1 MDLLEYQAKALFR
14 EMKIPVLPSQRI
26 DQAQDL
32 KGLRIPYPVV
42 LKSQVRSGGRG
53 KAGGIRFV
61 ENTIDAVA
69 AANAIFNLP
78 IRDEYP
84 QVLLAEGKYDADQEF
99 YLAVTLDPV
108 SRRPILLGSS
118 QGGVEVEEAI
128 SAVQKVVVDQ
138 GFSSFYAR
146 HLSVQMGLHQ
156 DLILA
161 VSTIIEKMYHL
172 FVEKDL
178 DLIEIN
184 PLGISATGEVMA
196 LDGKVILNDNALG
209 RHQDLGALIHSQDVI
224 EAQTVSHPN
233 HLPVVPPPCPL
244 DRGLGLQL
252 QPVEINGN
260 IGLLCN
266 GADLTLATVDLIVQG
281 KGKPAHFLDLQ
292 AEDYTELTEHWRDR
306 FYEGLELVS
315 QSKRVKVVL
324 INLLSHFVT
333 SEKMAS
339 DIIYALKKK
348 AQSGSVPQL
357 VLRLAIYPS
366 SELQEQLAQF
376 PLEITDNLDEA
387 VKLAVSL
394 AK

>member
-108 SRRPILLGSS
+108 SCRPILLGSS

-138 GFSSFYAR
+138 AFSSFYAR
-146 HLSVQMGLHQ
+146 HLSVKMGLHQ

-161 VSTIIEKMYHL
+161 VSNIIEKMYHL
-172 FVEKDL
+172 FVDKDL

-209 RHQDLGALIHSQDVI
+209 RHRDLGALIHSQDVI
-224 EAQTVSHPN
+224 KAQTVSRSDD
-233 HLPVVPPPCPL
+233 LPVVLLPCPL

-252 QPVEINGN
+252 QPVGLDGN
-260 IGLLCN
+260 IAILCN
-266 GADLTLATVDLIVQG
+266 GADLTLATLDLMVQA
-281 KGKPAHFLDLQ
+281 KGKPAHFLDLE
-292 AEDYTELTEHWRDR
+292 AEDYTELTENWREV

-315 QSKRVKVVL
+315 QSKTVKVVL

-339 DIIYALKKK
+339 DIVHALKRKV
-348 AQSGSVPQL
+348 QSGSVPQL
-357 VLRLAIYPS
+357 VLRLAIHPS

>member
-14 EMKIPVLPSQRI
+14 EMNIPVLPSQRI
-26 DQAQDL
+26 DRAQDL

-84 QVLLAEGKYDADQEF
+84 QVLLAEGKYNADQEF

-118 QGGVEVEEAI
+118 KGGVEVEESI
-128 SAVQKVVVDQ
+128 SEVQKVVVERE
-138 GFSSFYAR
+138 FSPFYAR
-146 HLSVQMGLHQ
+146 HLSVKMGLQQ

-161 VSTIIEKMYHL
+161 VSNIIEKMYHL
-172 FVEKDL
+172 FVQKDL
-178 DLIEIN
+178 DLVEIN
-184 PLGISATGEVMA
+184 PLGISPSGEVMA
-196 LDGKVILNDNALG
+196 LDGKVSLNDNALG
-209 RHQDLGALIHSQDVI
+209 RHEDLAALIENHHLLPQVTGQDI
-224 EAQTVSHPN
+224 PSFAF
-233 HLPVVPPPCPL
+233 PCEF
-244 DRGLGLQL
+244 DRML
-252 QPVEINGN
+252 QPQLKWMEAEGN

-266 GADLTLATVDLIVQG
+266 GVDLTMATVDLIVQQ
-281 KGKPAHFLDLQ
+281 KGKLAHFLDLQ
-292 AEDYTELTEHWRDR
+292 AEDYTELTDNWRDR
-306 FYEGLELVS
+306 LYQGLELVS
-315 QSKRVKVVL
+315 QSKKVKVVL
-324 INLLSHFVT
+324 VNLLSHFVT
-333 SEKMAS
+333 AEKTVSEIANYLTRKVQIG
-339 DIIYALKKK
+339 D
-348 AQSGSVPQL
+348 VPQF
-357 VLRLAIYPS
+357 VLRLTVNPS
-366 SELQEQLAQF
+366 REIQDQLTQL
-376 PLEITDNLDEA
+376 PVQVTDSLDEA

>member
-14 EMKIPVLPSQRI
+14 EMNIPVLPSQRI
-26 DQAQDL
+26 DRAQDL

-84 QVLLAEGKYDADQEF
+84 QVLLAEGKYNADQEF

-118 QGGVEVEEAI
+118 KGGVEVEESI
-128 SAVQKVVVDQ
+128 SEVQKVVVERE
-138 GFSSFYAR
+138 FSPFYAR
-146 HLSVQMGLHQ
+146 HLSVKMGLQQ

-161 VSTIIEKMYHL
+161 VSNIIEKMYHL
-172 FVEKDL
+172 FVQKDL
-178 DLIEIN
+178 DLVEIN
-184 PLGISATGEVMA
+184 PLGISPSGEVMA

-209 RHQDLGALIHSQDVI
+209 RHEDLAALIENHHLLPQVTGQDI
-224 EAQTVSHPN
+224 PSFAF
-233 HLPVVPPPCPL
+233 PCEF
-244 DRGLGLQL
+244 DRML
-252 QPVEINGN
+252 QPQLKWMEVEGN

-266 GADLTLATVDLIVQG
+266 GVDLTMATVDLIVQE
-281 KGKPAHFLDLQ
+281 KGKLAHFLDLQ
-292 AEDYTELTEHWRDR
+292 AEDYTELTDNWRDR
-306 FYEGLELVS
+306 LYQGLELVS
-315 QSKRVKVVL
+315 QSKKVKVVL
-324 INLLSHFVT
+324 VNLLSHFVT
-333 SEKMAS
+333 AEKTVSEIANYLTRKVQIG
-339 DIIYALKKK
+339 D
-348 AQSGSVPQL
+348 VPQF
-357 VLRLAIYPS
+357 VLRLTVNPS
-366 SELQEQLAQF
+366 REIQDQLTQL
-376 PLEITDNLDEA
+376 PVQVTESLDEA

>member
-14 EMKIPVLPSQRI
+14 EMNIPVLPSQRI
-26 DQAQDL
+26 DRAQDL

-84 QVLLAEGKYDADQEF
+84 QVLLAEGKYNADQEF

-118 QGGVEVEEAI
+118 KGGVEVEESI
-128 SAVQKVVVDQ
+128 SEVQKVVVERE
-138 GFSSFYAR
+138 FSPFYAR
-146 HLSVQMGLHQ
+146 HLSVKMGLQQ

-161 VSTIIEKMYHL
+161 VSNIIEKMYHL
-172 FVEKDL
+172 FVQKDL
-178 DLIEIN
+178 DLVEIN
-184 PLGISATGEVMA
+184 PLGISPSGEVMA

-209 RHQDLGALIHSQDVI
+209 RHEDLAALIENHHLLPQVTGQDI
-224 EAQTVSHPN
+224 PSFAF
-233 HLPVVPPPCPL
+233 PCEF
-244 DRGLGLQL
+244 DRML
-252 QPVEINGN
+252 QPQLKWMEAEGN

-266 GADLTLATVDLIVQG
+266 GVDLTMATVDLIVQE
-281 KGKPAHFLDLQ
+281 KGKLAHFLDLQ
-292 AEDYTELTEHWRDR
+292 AEDYTELTDNWRDR
-306 FYEGLELVS
+306 LYQGLELVS
-315 QSKRVKVVL
+315 QSKKVKVVL
-324 INLLSHFVT
+324 VNLLSHFVT
-333 SEKMAS
+333 AEKTVSEIANYLTRKVQIG
-339 DIIYALKKK
+339 D
-348 AQSGSVPQL
+348 VPQF
-357 VLRLAIYPS
+357 VLRLTVNPS
-366 SELQEQLAQF
+366 REIQDQLTQL
-376 PLEITDNLDEA
+376 PVQVTESLDEA

>member
-14 EMKIPVLPSQRI
+14 EMNIPVLPSQRI
-26 DQAQDL
+26 DRAQDL

-84 QVLLAEGKYDADQEF
+84 QVLLAEGKYNADQEF

-118 QGGVEVEEAI
+118 KGGVEVEESI
-128 SAVQKVVVDQ
+128 SEVQKVVVEQ
-138 GFSSFYAR
+138 QFSPFYAR
-146 HLSVQMGLHQ
+146 HLSVKMGLQQ

-161 VSTIIEKMYHL
+161 VSNIIEKMYHL
-172 FVEKDL
+172 FVQKDL
-178 DLIEIN
+178 DLVEIN
-184 PLGISATGEVMA
+184 PLGISPSGEVMA

-209 RHQDLGALIHSQDVI
+209 RHEDLAALI
-224 EAQTVSHPN
+224 EN
-233 HLPVVPPPCPL
+233 HLLPQVTGQDIPSFAFPCEF
-244 DRGLGLQL
+244 DRML
-252 QPVEINGN
+252 QPQLKMLEVEGN
-260 IGLLCN
+260 ISLLCN
-266 GADLTLATVDLIVQG
+266 GVDLTMATVDLIVQQ
-281 KGKPAHFLDLQ
+281 KGKLAHFLDLQ
-292 AEDYTELTEHWRDR
+292 AEDYTELTDNWRDR
-306 FYEGLELVS
+306 LYQGLELVS
-315 QSKRVKVVL
+315 QSKKVKVVL
-324 INLLSHFVT
+324 VNLLSHFVT
-333 SEKMAS
+333 AEKTVSEIANYLTRKVQIA
-339 DIIYALKKK
+339 D
-348 AQSGSVPQL
+348 VPQF
-357 VLRLAIYPS
+357 VLRLTVNPS
-366 SELQEQLAQF
+366 REIQDQLTQL
-376 PLEITDNLDEA
+376 PVQVTDSLDEA

>member
-14 EMKIPVLPSQRI
+14 EMNIPVLPSQRI
-26 DQAQDL
+26 DRAQDL

-84 QVLLAEGKYDADQEF
+84 QVLLAEGKYNADQEF

-118 QGGVEVEEAI
+118 KGGVEVEESI
-128 SAVQKVVVDQ
+128 SEVQKVVVEQ
-138 GFSSFYAR
+138 QFSPFYAR
-146 HLSVQMGLHQ
+146 HLSVKMGLQQ

-161 VSTIIEKMYHL
+161 VSNIIEKMYHL
-172 FVEKDL
+172 FVQKDL
-178 DLIEIN
+178 DLVEIN
-184 PLGISATGEVMA
+184 PLGISPSGEVMA

-209 RHQDLGALIHSQDVI
+209 RHEDLAALIQNHHLLPQVTGQDI
-224 EAQTVSHPN
+224 PSFAF
-233 HLPVVPPPCPL
+233 PCEF
-244 DRGLGLQL
+244 DRML
-252 QPVEINGN
+252 QPQLKWMEAEGN

-266 GADLTLATVDLIVQG
+266 GVDLTMATVDLIVQQ
-281 KGKPAHFLDLQ
+281 KGKLAHFLDLQ
-292 AEDYTELTEHWRDR
+292 AEDYTELTDNWRDR
-306 FYEGLELVS
+306 LYQGLELVS
-315 QSKRVKVVL
+315 QSKKVKVVL
-324 INLLSHFVT
+324 VNLLSHFVT
-333 SEKMAS
+333 AEKTVSEIANYLTRKVQIG
-339 DIIYALKKK
+339 D
-348 AQSGSVPQL
+348 VPQF
-357 VLRLAIYPS
+357 VLRLTVNPS
-366 SELQEQLAQF
+366 REIQDQLTQL
-376 PLEITDNLDEA
+376 PVQVTESLDEA